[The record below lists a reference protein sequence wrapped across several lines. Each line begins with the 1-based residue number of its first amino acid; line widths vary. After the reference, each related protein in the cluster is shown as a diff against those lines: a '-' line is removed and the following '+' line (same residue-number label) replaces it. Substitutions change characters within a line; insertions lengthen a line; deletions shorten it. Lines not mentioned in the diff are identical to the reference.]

1 MPIPSDLPI
10 PERKS
15 AKDRAYLQI
24 QQWIING
31 TLQPEEKIN
40 DSELA
45 EALGVSRTP
54 IREAL
59 QLLNEDGF
67 VEMKPGVVTQVTQV
81 KPEDAVLIFPPLAS
95 LQALA
100 AEIAAKDMNQETIKE
115 LRGINEMFTEAI
127 QAGDH
132 RAALQWDERFH
143 DIIVDSI
150 ENPYISKTT
159 LSLQSH
165 VRRLFYHD
173 SIKLTEESIEE
184 HEQIIHAMEKRDS
197 KTAAEVTRINFFRP
211 IDHDYPLQ

>member
-1 MPIPSDLPI
+1 
-10 PERKS
+10 
-15 AKDRAYLQI
+15 
-24 QQWIING
+24 
-31 TLQPEEKIN
+31 
-40 DSELA
+40 
-45 EALGVSRTP
+45 
-54 IREAL
+54 
-59 QLLNEDGF
+59 
-67 VEMKPGVVTQVTQV
+67 MKPGVVTQVTQV

>member
-24 QQWIING
+24 QKWIIDG

-67 VEMKPGVVTQVTQV
+67 VAMKPGVVTQVTQV
-81 KPEDAVLIFPPLAS
+81 KPEDAVLIFPPLAA

-100 AEIAAKDMNQETIKE
+100 AEIAAKNMEEPMIEE
-115 LRGINEMFTEAI
+115 LRNVNEQFTEAI
-127 QAGDH
+127 QDGDY
-132 RAALQWDERFH
+132 RAALKWDEKFH

-150 ENPYISKTT
+150 RNPYISKTT

-173 SIKLTEESIEE
+173 SIILTEESIEE
-184 HEQIIHAMEKRDS
+184 HDQIIYAMEKRDPE
-197 KTAAEVTRINFFRP
+197 TAAEVTRTNFFRP
-211 IDHDYPLQ
+211 IDHDYPLR